1 MSIVVKVLVVED
13 VASER
18 QLISDYL
25 RSEGYQVVAVANAQE
40 ALQQIRNDKPD
51 VVLTDLVME
60 GMSGLELCRQIKK
73 NPETQKLPVVACTSK
88 NQELDKLWG
97 MKQGIDL
104 YLTKPFTREDILRAV
119 KSVVLSPSS

>member
-1 MSIVVKVLVVED
+1 MSIMVKVLVVED

>member
-1 MSIVVKVLVVED
+1 MVKVLVVED

-119 KSVVLSPSS
+119 KSVVLSASS

>member
-1 MSIVVKVLVVED
+1 MVKVLVVED

-25 RSEGYQVVAVANAQE
+25 CSEGYQVVAVANAQE

>member
-1 MSIVVKVLVVED
+1 MVKVLVVED

-119 KSVVLSPSS
+119 KSVVLSPSP

>member
-1 MSIVVKVLVVED
+1 MVKVLVVED

>member
-1 MSIVVKVLVVED
+1 MVKVLVVED

-25 RSEGYQVVAVANAQE
+25 RAEGYQVVAVASAQE
-40 ALQQIRNDKPD
+40 ALQQIRSNKPD

-104 YLTKPFTREDILRAV
+104 YLTKPFTREDIVRAV
-119 KSVVLSPSS
+119 KSVVLS

>member
-1 MSIVVKVLVVED
+1 MVKVLVVED

-40 ALQQIRNDKPD
+40 ALQQIRDDKPD